1 MFSHVSQLPA
11 IVKRAKRLKNL
22 IKLLIILVKKLL
34 LNKESIIATL
44 DTQPIPICELIR
56 MRRCKRVKGKI
67 YKGNN
72 ENREWF
78 GYKLA
83 LIIDTNEEP
92 ISFNII
98 PASKHDIN
106 VLKEFKEEETI
117 VDLLNGKILIAD
129 KAFS

>member
-1 MFSHVSQLPA
+1 MLQLS
-11 IVKRAKRLKNL
+11 IY
-22 IKLLIILVKKLL
+22 KLTK
-34 LNKESIIATL
+34 
-44 DTQPIPICELIR
+44 

-72 ENREWF
+72 GNREWF

-83 LIIDTNEEP
+83 LIIDTYEEP

-98 PASKHDIN
+98 SASKHDIN
-106 VLKEFKEEETI
+106 ALKEFKEEQTI

-129 KAFS
+129 KALIQSS